1 MDTRLI
7 HRVLTNNA
15 TDRERK
21 ELSDWIAAS
30 SENKEEFHDIRLLWS
45 QASSTIDQNAV
56 GGRFSKIRT
65 HIENEIGKQKRAQ
78 MIRAAV
84 IFGVLTLLALIP
96 IAIFHL
102 NDNVPHKYLH
112 FENASVETVIKAIES
127 EYGVTIQ
134 VEESELLSCKFTG
147 TFYHIQF
154 TSNVLQELST
164 AMNLSF
170 EELGNRKF
178 KLKGLGCKA
187 AQVAV
192 DNVSLPL

>member
-1 MDTRLI
+1 MDTKLI
-7 HRVLTNNA
+7 HRVLTNTA
-15 TDRERK
+15 TDSERK

-30 SENKEEFHDIRLLWS
+30 HENKEEFHNIRLLWS
-45 QASSTIDQNAV
+45 QTNSTIDQNPSE
-56 GGRFSKIRT
+56 GFSKIRT
-65 HIENEIGKQKRAQ
+65 QIENEIRKGRHAQ
-78 MIRAAV
+78 MIRASTT
-84 IFGVLTLLALIP
+84 FGVLILLAFIP

-102 NDNVPHKYLH
+102 NDKVPHKYLH

-127 EYGVTIQ
+127 QYDVTIQ

-154 TSNVLQELST
+154 TSSVLQELST

-170 EELGNRKF
+170 EELDNRKF

-187 AQVAV
+187 AQMAL